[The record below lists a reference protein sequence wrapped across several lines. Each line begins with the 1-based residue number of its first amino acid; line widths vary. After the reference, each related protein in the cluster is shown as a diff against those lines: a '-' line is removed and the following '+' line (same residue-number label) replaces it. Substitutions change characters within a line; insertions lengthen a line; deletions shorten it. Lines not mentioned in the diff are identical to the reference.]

1 MGHRIFQNN
10 LTVLQMY
17 ETTSPRGTE
26 KKVLSKVT
34 WEMPEVE
41 KLKAKETSHKQYTLV
56 DEVIPIGVQ
65 DNNSDTAVYV
75 HWNSTIMPWIVDDG
89 SQISPIGVGGCRYA
103 KGGGH
108 SDPHG
113 DGLELEASACTCVS
127 HDVDIDD
134 RLD

>member
-1 MGHRIFQNN
+1 MGHRISQNN

-56 DEVIPIGVQ
+56 DKVIPIGV
-65 DNNSDTAVYV
+65 
-75 HWNSTIMPWIVDDG
+75 
-89 SQISPIGVGGCRYA
+89 
-103 KGGGH
+103 
-108 SDPHG
+108 
-113 DGLELEASACTCVS
+113 
-127 HDVDIDD
+127 
-134 RLD
+134 